1 MRLSVTESGK
11 GRGGTPNDLG
21 GGPGAQGVTRITSD
35 DGDPIANALR
45 RLYDDAAQEP
55 LPEDLS
61 RLLSQLEAAEND
73 A

>member
-1 MRLSVTESGK
+1 MTESRK
-11 GRGGTPNDLG
+11 GRGEQPEHQGVQPDEK
-21 GGPGAQGVTRITSD
+21 GVTRITSD
-35 DGDPIANALR
+35 DGDPIANALK

-61 RLLSQLEAAEND
+61 RLLRQLEAAEND